1 VPLQKSQNSALKS
14 LIPLTVGPFSG
25 AELSKSG
32 VLAGGAPGK
41 FVTKVSCAEA
51 VILAYQIIFSE
62 QDKPFFINKDAAH
75 TMPGTLKDWLEAN
88 WETVSRGKG

>member
-1 VPLQKSQNSALKS
+1 
-14 LIPLTVGPFSG
+14 
-25 AELSKSG
+25 
-32 VLAGGAPGK
+32 
-41 FVTKVSCAEA
+41 

-88 WETVSRGKG
+88 WETVSRGKV